1 MIDIHPPQ
9 HAPMTKREFVVHLF
23 IIVLGILI
31 AIGLEQSVEY
41 LHHRHELYEA
51 REAIHAE
58 IEARVT
64 PLDRAIANTLAWQ
77 QDMQRNAALL
87 RAAGDHDSTPTTA
100 LSYRWGTPYPSSNA
114 WQAAK
119 ANGAVDYMAPAERGE
134 ADFIYGDLDL
144 VEKFSMAWMENANI
158 ANAIAHRAP
167 TLGALTPSDREDLL
181 RVTAQTEGEI
191 VSCRYLLETE
201 RRAVEKFLS
210 VPAQSGKQ
218 TR

>member
-9 HAPMTKREFVVHLF
+9 HAPMTRREFFIHLF
-23 IIVLGILI
+23 IVVLGILI
-31 AIGLEQSVEY
+31 AIGLEQTVEY
-41 LHHRHELYEA
+41 LHHRHQLYEA

-64 PLDRAIANTLAWQ
+64 PLDNAIANTLVWQ

-100 LSYRWGTPYPSSNA
+100 LTYHWGTPYPRSNA

-119 ANGAVDYMAPAERGE
+119 ANGAVDYMTPGERGE
-134 ADFIYGDLDL
+134 ADFIYGDLDI
-144 VEKFSMAWMENANI
+144 VEKFSMAWMEDANV
-158 ANAIAHRAP
+158 AKAIAHRAP

-191 VSCRYLLETE
+191 VSCRFLLETE
-201 RRAVEKFLS
+201 RRAVKKFLS

-218 TR
+218 SR